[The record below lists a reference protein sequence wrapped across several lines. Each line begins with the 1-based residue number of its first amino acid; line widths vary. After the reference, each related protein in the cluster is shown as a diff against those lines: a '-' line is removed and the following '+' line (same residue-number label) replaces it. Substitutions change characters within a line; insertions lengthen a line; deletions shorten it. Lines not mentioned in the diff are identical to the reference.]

1 MARPSSKCKPP
12 PTPPYQGESH
22 TLTTRSNKSAFPWA
36 ISNGAS
42 QRPDL
47 STPARHAPRALPAL
61 VEKSPGHDPALFLP
75 LRHLYRPAVQHTGL
89 FQRAINAG
97 QAGRLRDQR
106 GEPQTAA
113 AKLRA
118 LLDHAAHESLL
129 APLTPQL
136 RALPAEIQNRRF
148 LPRGILAK
156 ILPFALRACIGFGL
170 RRMERRIAQG
180 EVEHLIRPHH
190 AGEDRGPGC
199 LQTQFDG

>member
-36 ISNGAS
+36 IGNGAS
-42 QRPDL
+42 QRPD
-47 STPARHAPRALPAL
+47 SSFPARHAPRALL
-61 VEKSPGHDPALFLP
+61 VFVEESPGHDPALFLP
-75 LRHLYRPAVQHTGL
+75 LRHLYRPAVQHAGL

-118 LLDHAAHESLL
+118 LIYHAAHESLL
-129 APLTPQL
+129 APVTPQIG
-136 RALPAEIQNRRF
+136 RATPELQNRRF
-148 LPRGILAK
+148 LPRGIL
-156 ILPFALRACIGFGL
+156 
-170 RRMERRIAQG
+170 
-180 EVEHLIRPHH
+180 
-190 AGEDRGPGC
+190 DRKSV
-199 LQTQFDG
+199 

>member
-42 QRPDL
+42 QRPD
-47 STPARHAPRALPAL
+47 SSFPARHAPRALL
-61 VEKSPGHDPALFLP
+61 VFVEESPSHDPALLLP
-75 LRHLYRPAVQHTGL
+75 LRHLDRPAVQHAGL

-97 QAGRLRDQR
+97 QAGRFRDQR

-118 LLDHAAHESLL
+118 LLYHAAHESLL
-129 APLTPQL
+129 AAVTPQL
-136 RALPAEIQNRRF
+136 RTLTAEIQQR
-148 LPRGILAK
+148 LPGGILAK
-156 ILPFALRACIGFGL
+156 ILPFAPRACIGFG
-170 RRMERRIAQG
+170 RRGMERRIAQG
-180 EVEHLIRPHH
+180 EIEHLARLHH
-190 AGEDRGPGC
+190 AGEDRRA
-199 LQTQFDG
+199 